1 MLIRYGSQYLR
12 KCEARAVGIARTRDI
27 LRCTVD
33 IYKMYNI
40 FNTYNIY
47 NISLQISIY
56 LVYNNDTPQPA
67 RGEVDT
73 QPRVR
78 V

>member
-33 IYKMYNI
+33 IY
-40 FNTYNIY
+40 IY
-47 NISLQISIY
+47 YLLSL
-56 LVYNNDTPQPA
+56 
-67 RGEVDT
+67 
-73 QPRVR
+73 
-78 V
+78 